1 MGDKKVVDPYRSYAE
16 MFNGELS
23 INQNPEFIWCSS
35 TAQVGSHMGYVFPLN
50 FGGSSCLCVPQRIV
64 DQFYMADGRDIK
76 NSSGT

>member
-16 MFNGELS
+16 MFNGELA

-50 FGGSSCLCVPQRIV
+50 FGGSSCFMCTSAYSRPIL
-64 DQFYMADGRDIK
+64 YGRWA
-76 NSSGT
+76 